1 MTDFSRYR
9 NISLDHDTYKKL
21 EKLSKSVAPI
31 PMSMSKTL
39 LILINLL
46 KKRGKIKWATITGV
60 IILIAI
66 RLKRNQGYE
75 VQETTKYYEQL
86 K

>member
-1 MTDFSRYR
+1 MVLPRLQKKTKRKTTREVKSNQMTDFSKYR

-46 KKRGKIKWATITGV
+46 KKRGKIK
-60 IILIAI
+60 
-66 RLKRNQGYE
+66 
-75 VQETTKYYEQL
+75 
-86 K
+86 

>member
-9 NISLDHDTYKKL
+9 NISVDHDTYKKL

-46 KKRGKIKWATITGV
+46 KKRGKIK
-60 IILIAI
+60 
-66 RLKRNQGYE
+66 
-75 VQETTKYYEQL
+75 
-86 K
+86 

>member
-1 MTDFSRYR
+1 MTDFSKYR

-46 KKRGKIKWATITGV
+46 KKRGKIKW
-60 IILIAI
+60 
-66 RLKRNQGYE
+66 
-75 VQETTKYYEQL
+75 
-86 K
+86 

>member
-1 MTDFSRYR
+1 MTDFSKYR

-46 KKRGKIKWATITGV
+46 KKRGKIK
-60 IILIAI
+60 
-66 RLKRNQGYE
+66 
-75 VQETTKYYEQL
+75 
-86 K
+86 